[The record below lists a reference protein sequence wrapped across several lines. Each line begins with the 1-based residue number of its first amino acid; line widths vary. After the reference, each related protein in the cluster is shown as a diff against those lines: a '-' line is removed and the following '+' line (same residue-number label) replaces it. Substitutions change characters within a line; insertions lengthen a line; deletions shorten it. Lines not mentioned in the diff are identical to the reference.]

1 MGLRSGHRE
10 VQTVGATEASISAET
25 HEDIFGP
32 HRSLW
37 GDVWVQFRKHRLAVL
52 GIVTLAG
59 LVLLSFVGP
68 YFYSKDPAYIDI
80 VVANAAPSRIHPFGT
95 DNLGRDTL
103 ARVMAGGRISI
114 SVGISAMLVAIIVGT
129 VLGGLAGY
137 YSALDGPLM
146 RLTDMFLA
154 LPILPLLLVLI
165 LLFRDTLR
173 AAFGPETGIFILIV
187 FVIGILNWM
196 ATARVV
202 RAEVLSVK
210 EDEYITSA
218 VAVGANER
226 RILLRHIFPNV
237 LSPVIVAATLGVAN
251 AILTESALSFLG
263 LGFPSDFPTWGRLL
277 YDGKD
282 FLMLTPALVFWPGLF
297 ISLTVLS
304 INFVGDGLRDAL
316 DPRIRKK

>member
-1 MGLRSGHRE
+1 MTTNALAVQDFALRK
-10 VQTVGATEASISAET
+10 
-25 HEDIFGP
+25 

-37 GDVWVQFRKHRLAVL
+37 GDVWIQFRKHKLALFGAATLTILIL
-52 GIVTLAG
+52 G
-59 LVLLSFVGP
+59 SFVLP
-68 YFYSKDPAYIDI
+68 LFYDQDADYIDI
-80 VVANAAPSRIHPFGT
+80 AAADSPPSREHPFGT

-114 SVGISAMLVAIIVGT
+114 AVGIAAMAVAITVGT
-129 VLGGLAGY
+129 LVGGLAGY
-137 YSALDGPLM
+137 YTRLDGLLM
-146 RLTDMFLA
+146 RTTDVFLA
-154 LPILPLLLVLI
+154 LPLLPLLLVII

-173 AAFGPETGIFILIV
+173 TAFGPEMGIFLLIV

-202 RAEVLSVK
+202 RAQVLSVK
-210 EDEYITSA
+210 QNEFVTA
-218 VAVGANER
+218 ATAVGTQES
-226 RILLRHIFPNV
+226 RILARHIFPNV
-237 LSPVIVAATLGVAN
+237 LSPIMVAATLGVAN

-282 FLMLTPALVFWPGLF
+282 FLQLNPWLVFWPGLF

-304 INFVGDGLRDAL
+304 INFLGDGLRDAL
-316 DPRIRKK
+316 DPRLRV